1 MGQERLLDRLEIK
14 CYSNESLENNSAF
27 LYMQFAVIERDGKQY
42 LVKQGD
48 RLKFDP
54 IAAEPNSSVIFD
66 KVLIRGSAESALIGK
81 PYVEGAT
88 VEAKVLSHGRADK
101 VLVMKYHN
109 KTRYRRKRGHR
120 QPYTEIQIVKV

>member
-1 MGQERLLDRLEIK
+1 
-14 CYSNESLENNSAF
+14 
-27 LYMQFAVIERDGKQY
+27 MQFAVIERDGKQY